1 MPYYTPL
8 RYPGGKRRLVPTV
21 TRLLQENGLKDVVYA
36 EPYAGG
42 AAIALALLLE
52 EYASTVHINDLSRPV
67 FAFWHEVLNNT
78 GELCR
83 RIERVK
89 VTMREWHRQ
98 RSIHDQQD
106 NADLADLGFATF
118 FLNRTNRSGIVS
130 GGVIGGFK
138 QTGEWGLDARFNKSE
153 LIQRI
158 RKIGRYASRIKLHQL
173 DALEFTKQVLPRLG
187 SNTFAFYDPPYIENG
202 KELYLNNYEVSDHRE
217 LAEAVVQ
224 LGHPWAVTYDYA
236 AVKHNLYQSHRRIAY
251 GLGYSANA
259 RYEGREVM
267 FLSHRLKLPH
277 TWRAGIRIA
286 LSAPRSE
293 HPLYGKME
301 AMKPHPEMIE
311 GPQAEQRFISALKT
325 VLAVPK
331 SAVPNPFKKVTDK
344 KKATRR
350 RTRRR

>member
-8 RYPGGKRRLVPTV
+8 RYPGGKRRLAATIIQ
-21 TRLLQENGLKDVVYA
+21 LLNENGLKDIHYA

-78 GELCR
+78 RELCR
-83 RIERVK
+83 RIEHVK

-98 RSIHDQQD
+98 RAIHDQQES
-106 NADLADLGFATF
+106 ADLADLGFATF
-118 FLNRTNRSGIVS
+118 FLNRTNRSGILS

-138 QTGEWGLDARFNKSE
+138 QTGEWGVDARFNKSD

-158 RKIGRYASRIKLHQL
+158 QKIGRYAGRIRLHQL
-173 DALEFTKQVLPRLG
+173 DALEFTKQVLPKLG
-187 SNTFAFYDPPYIENG
+187 CNAFAFYDPPYIENG
-202 KELYLNNYEVSDHRE
+202 KELYLNDYDVDGHRE
-217 LAEAVVQ
+217 LAESVVKLSQ
-224 LGHPWAVTYDYA
+224 PWAVTYDYA
-236 AVKHNLYQSHRRIAY
+236 AVKHNLYRSHRRIAY

-267 FLSHRLKLPH
+267 FLSHLLKLPNA
-277 TWRAGIRIA
+277 WRAGVRIA
-286 LSAPRSE
+286 LSAPRSDY
-293 HPLYGKME
+293 PLYGKME

-311 GPQAEQRFISALKT
+311 GPQAEKRFVSALKT
-325 VLAVPK
+325 ILSVPK
-331 SAVPNPFKKVTDK
+331 SAVPNPFKKPK
-344 KKATRR
+344 KKEQ
-350 RTRRR
+350 